1 MLQLGQDTKVNAL
14 GKEYTISRLE
24 LRIVRAFKEYVAG
37 IVGDPYAQIN
47 DRLFDLLPKEEQL
60 AMLRQAKQDK
70 DDLAC
75 FSLNCPLA
83 KRFLQMEEGIAV
95 FGQLMLKK
103 HHPDVTQEEAFDV
116 WLSVGQKELNK
127 AIATAAGEPVGNEAG
142 AGANPRPRIGS

>member
-1 MLQLGQDTKVNAL
+1 MLQLGQDTSVKAL
-14 GKEYTISRLE
+14 GKEWTISRLE

-47 DRLFDLLPKEEQL
+47 DRLFDLLPQEEQL

-70 DDLAC
+70 EDLAC
-75 FSLNCPLA
+75 FSLNGPLA

-103 HHPDVTQEEAFDV
+103 HHPDITQEEAFDV
-116 WLSVGQKELNK
+116 WLSVGQEQMNK
-127 AIATAAGEPVGNEAG
+127 ALASAAGEAPNAEPA
-142 AGANPRPRIGS
+142 A